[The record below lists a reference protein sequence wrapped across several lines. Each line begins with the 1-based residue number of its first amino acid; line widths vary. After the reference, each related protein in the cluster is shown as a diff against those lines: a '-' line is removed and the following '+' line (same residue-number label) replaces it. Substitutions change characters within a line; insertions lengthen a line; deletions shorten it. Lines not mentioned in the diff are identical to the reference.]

1 MSRFLREIGLRH
13 REWILAHEERERER
27 ASWADFFQR
36 FDVLLCPVAPVPAVR
51 HDHREPMLLRT
62 VEINGGARPYTDLLV
77 WPGVIGVAHL
87 PASVAPVGRT
97 RDGLP
102 VGIQI
107 VAPVGGDLP
116 GRPDRARLRRES
128 RSAARRFRGPG
139 GSVEAGLKVW
149 GGAPEPP
156 DMTAKPLTAL
166 LRLALTL
173 AAVALLPRPAEAD
186 LRCDM
191 IPNLMRG
198 FFQNH
203 VRFNE
208 RSEEIE
214 RRTIE
219 LYVRRLD
226 PSPPGCAPR
235 CAGSSTTWRK
245 ATAPASPSSRRR

>member
-1 MSRFLREIGLRH
+1 
-13 REWILAHEERERER
+13 
-27 ASWADFFQR
+27 
-36 FDVLLCPVAPVPAVR
+36 
-51 HDHREPMLLRT
+51 
-62 VEINGGARPYTDLLV
+62 
-77 WPGVIGVAHL
+77 
-87 PASVAPVGRT
+87 
-97 RDGLP
+97 
-102 VGIQI
+102 
-107 VAPVGGDLP
+107 
-116 GRPDRARLRRES
+116 
-128 RSAARRFRGPG
+128 
-139 GSVEAGLKVW
+139 
-149 GGAPEPP
+149 
-156 DMTAKPLTAL
+156 MTAKPLTAL

-226 PSPPGCAPR
+226 PSRTLLLASEEAAMR
-235 CAGSSTTWRK
+235 ALETRLL
-245 ATAPASPSSRRR
+245 APALAQGRS

>member
-107 VAPVGGDLP
+107 VAPYLEDRTALAFAASLEALLGGFEAP
-116 GRPDRARLRRES
+116 
-128 RSAARRFRGPG
+128 
-139 GSVEAGLKVW
+139 AGLSKL
-149 GGAPEPP
+149 G
-156 DMTAKPLTAL
+156 
-166 LRLALTL
+166 
-173 AAVALLPRPAEAD
+173 
-186 LRCDM
+186 
-191 IPNLMRG
+191 
-198 FFQNH
+198 
-203 VRFNE
+203 
-208 RSEEIE
+208 
-214 RRTIE
+214 
-219 LYVRRLD
+219 
-226 PSPPGCAPR
+226 
-235 CAGSSTTWRK
+235 
-245 ATAPASPSSRRR
+245 